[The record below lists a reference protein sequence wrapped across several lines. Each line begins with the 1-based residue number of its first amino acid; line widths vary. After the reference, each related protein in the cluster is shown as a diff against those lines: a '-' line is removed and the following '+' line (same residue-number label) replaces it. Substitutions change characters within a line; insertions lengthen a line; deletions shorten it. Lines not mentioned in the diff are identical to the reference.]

1 MGDDTWSG
9 ALHRLWQA
17 ATRAEDVAALADD
30 VYAPLL
36 ATPGVHLVVGT
47 RWDERQVLRYVRAL
61 SAGSD
66 TPVTVATTRP
76 MPGAAVREPGAGPV
90 VTRSA
95 VDGLDDAAWPEA
107 EFLRR
112 TPGAS
117 VVACTFRLDQRGW
130 AALALAVD
138 ASADL
143 PAVESRLTQ
152 TVDVIVACHTGIL
165 QRGREAR
172 RGADDALLAEA
183 SLQMDSSLDV
193 EDTLRRVA
201 RIAVPV
207 VADGALVHLLRSE
220 GPEFVAA
227 THVAVR
233 QQRALEAVGRDDPW
247 LAALLARRGEDE
259 DTVFLSGAAL
269 NGSPFAEAAD
279 PADPAEAAEAAD
291 PAEAADAADAA
302 RAPGPTGPIQ
312 TGRPTGPTG
321 PIHIGGPTGPTGPT
335 QTGGPAGH
343 AGPTS
348 PAGANPAGG
357 GRRSTVVSI
366 STLRARGRVVGSI
379 TFVYQRPPARLP
391 DSAFLR
397 SLATRAALAIDNALL
412 YELRRN
418 AVLSLQEHLLPSQ
431 LPVTDQ
437 WDLSASYEVGDPM
450 LDVGGDFY
458 DAVPR
463 PDGSIALLIGDVCGR
478 GAEAAAL
485 TGLARHTLRT
495 LLEEG
500 TDPGTALSRLNRAL
514 RQERASRFLTAVVV
528 TLTPQADGTAL
539 LSTCSA
545 GHPSPLVLRSDGTVS
560 EVLTGGLLLGVLD
573 DVSYESHEERI
584 APDDTLVLFTDGLT
598 ESREAGGTFFESVLP
613 GRLAALRGF
622 DAAHIA
628 ESLAR
633 QAKLFRASGQDD
645 IALLVARWTGV
656 PPGADLPPHHLQLE
670 QAALG

>member
-1 MGDDTWSG
+1 MVDDTWSS

-17 ATRAEDVAALADD
+17 ASRAEEVAALADD

-47 RWDERQVLRYVRAL
+47 RWDEKHVLRYMRAL

-66 TPVTVATTRP
+66 NPVIVATTRS
-76 MPGAAVREPGAGPV
+76 MPEAAEREPGGAPV
-90 VTRSA
+90 LTRAA
-95 VDGLDDAAWPEA
+95 VEGLDDAVWPEA
-107 EFLRR
+107 EFLRQA
-112 TPGAS
+112 PGAS

-138 ASADL
+138 GTADL
-143 PAVESRLTQ
+143 GVVESRLAQ
-152 TVDVIVACHTGIL
+152 AVDVIVACHTGIL

-172 RGADDALLAEA
+172 RAANDALLAEA

-201 RIAVPV
+201 RIAVPA
-207 VADGALVHLLRSE
+207 VADGALVHLLRGE

-227 THVAVR
+227 THVAVQ
-233 QQRALEAVGRDDPW
+233 QQRALEEAGRHDPW

-269 NGSPFAEAAD
+269 DGSPFAEAVSEAV
-279 PADPAEAAEAAD
+279 AEAVSEAA
-291 PAEAADAADAA
+291 PEGVSTSGANGTGTGIGTRTAADA
-302 RAPGPTGPIQ
+302 R
-312 TGRPTGPTG
+312 
-321 PIHIGGPTGPTGPT
+321 
-335 QTGGPAGH
+335 PAGD
-343 AGPTS
+343 S
-348 PAGANPAGG
+348 PHP
-357 GRRSTVVSI
+357 TVVSI

-379 TFVYQRPPARLP
+379 AFVYQRPEARLP

-412 YELRRN
+412 YELRRT

-500 TDPGTALSRLNRAL
+500 TAPGTALSRLNRAL
-514 RQERASRFLTAVVV
+514 RQERASRFLTAVVA
-528 TLTPQADGTAL
+528 TLTPRPDGTAL

-545 GHPSPLVLRSDGTVS
+545 GHPPPLVLRGDGTVS
-560 EVLTGGLLLGVLD
+560 EVLSGGLLLGVLD
-573 DVSYESHEERI
+573 DVSYDSHEERL
-584 APDDTLVLFTDGLT
+584 APGDTLVLFTDGLT
-598 ESREAGGTFFESVLP
+598 ESREADGTFFESVLP
-613 GRLAALRGF
+613 GRLAALRGS

-633 QAKLFRASGQDD
+633 QAKVFRDSGQDD
-645 IALLVARWTGV
+645 IALLVARWTGIQ
-656 PPGADLPPHHLQLE
+656 PGADLLPHDLPFE
-670 QAALG
+670 QAALR

>member
-1 MGDDTWSG
+1 MVDDTWSS

-17 ATRAEDVAALADD
+17 ASRAEEVAALADD

-47 RWDERQVLRYVRAL
+47 RWDEKQVLRYMRAL

-66 TPVTVATTRP
+66 APVIVATTRS
-76 MPGAAVREPGAGPV
+76 MPGAAVREPGGEPV
-90 VTRSA
+90 VTRFA
-95 VDGLDDAAWPEA
+95 VDGLDDSVWPEA
-107 EFLRR
+107 AFLRQV
-112 TPGAS
+112 PGAS

-138 ASADL
+138 GSAD
-143 PAVESRLTQ
+143 PAVVESRLTQ
-152 TVDVIVACHTGIL
+152 AVDVIVACHTGIL

-172 RGADDALLAEA
+172 RASDDALLAEA

-201 RIAVPV
+201 RIAVPA

-227 THVAVR
+227 THVAVQ
-233 QQRALEAVGRDDPW
+233 QQRALEEAGRHDPW

-259 DTVFLSGAAL
+259 DTLFLSGATL
-269 NGSPFAEAAD
+269 DGSPFA
-279 PADPAEAAEAAD
+279 
-291 PAEAADAADAA
+291 DAGGAGG
-302 RAPGPTGPIQ
+302 APGSSASDA
-312 TGRPTGPTG
+312 
-321 PIHIGGPTGPTGPT
+321 
-335 QTGGPAGH
+335 GPAGTTPSRAA
-343 AGPTS
+343 AGDSRHP
-348 PAGANPAGG
+348 
-357 GRRSTVVSI
+357 TVVSI

-379 TFVYQRPPARLP
+379 TFVYQRPEARLP

-397 SLATRAALAIDNALL
+397 SLATRAALPIDNALL
-412 YELRRN
+412 YELRRH

-437 WDLSASYEVGDPM
+437 WDLSASYAVGDPM

-514 RQERASRFLTAVVV
+514 RQERASRFLTAVVA

-545 GHPSPLVLRSDGTVS
+545 GHPPPLVLRSDGTVS
-560 EVLTGGLLLGVLD
+560 EVLSGGLLLGVLD
-573 DVSYESHEERI
+573 HVSYDSHEERLG
-584 APDDTLVLFTDGLT
+584 PDDTLVLFTDGLT

-613 GRLAALRGF
+613 ARLAALRGR

-628 ESLAR
+628 ESLAQ
-633 QAKLFRASGQDD
+633 QAELFRDSGQDD

-656 PPGADLPPHHLQLE
+656 PPGAGLLPHDPRLE
-670 QAALG
+670 QAAL

>member
-1 MGDDTWSG
+1 MVDDTWSS

-17 ATRAEDVAALADD
+17 ASRAEEVSALADD

-47 RWDERQVLRYVRAL
+47 RWEDPQILRYMRAL
-61 SAGSD
+61 RAGSD
-66 TPVTVATTRP
+66 SPVITETSRSVPR
-76 MPGAAVREPGAGPV
+76 AAVREPGDEPV
-90 VTRSA
+90 VTRIPVA
-95 VDGLDDAAWPEA
+95 GLDDAGWPEA
-107 EFLRR
+107 ELLRR
-112 TPGAS
+112 TPGATF
-117 VVACTFRLDQRGW
+117 VVCTFRLDHRGW
-130 AALALAVD
+130 ASLGVGVD
-138 ASADL
+138 ASADVA
-143 PAVESRLTQ
+143 AVEGRLAQ
-152 TVDVIVACHTGIL
+152 AVDVIVACHTGII

-193 EDTLRRVA
+193 EETLRRVA
-201 RIAVPV
+201 RIAVPA

-220 GPEFVAA
+220 GPEFVSA

-233 QQRALEAVGRDDPW
+233 QQRALEEIGRENPW
-247 LAALLARRGEDE
+247 LAALLARRSEDE
-259 DTVFLSGAAL
+259 DTVFLSGPEL
-269 NGSPFAEAAD
+269 DGSPFAD
-279 PADPAEAAEAAD
+279 TG
-291 PAEAADAADAA
+291 EAADADGDGDGA
-302 RAPGPTGPIQ
+302 RPG
-312 TGRPTGPTG
+312 
-321 PIHIGGPTGPTGPT
+321 
-335 QTGGPAGH
+335 A
-343 AGPTS
+343 
-348 PAGANPAGG
+348 AGG
-357 GRRSTVVSI
+357 DRHSTVISI
-366 STLRARGRVVGSI
+366 STLRARGRVIGSI
-379 TFVYQRPPARLP
+379 TFVYQRPEVRLP
-391 DSAFLR
+391 SSAFLR
-397 SLATRAALAIDNALL
+397 SLATRAALSIDNALL
-412 YELRRN
+412 YELRRH

-495 LLEEG
+495 LLEQG

-514 RQERASRFLTAVVV
+514 RQERASRFLTAVVA
-528 TLTPQADGTAL
+528 TLAPQADGTAL
-539 LSTCSA
+539 LTTCSA

-584 APDDTLVLFTDGLT
+584 GPDDTVVLFTDGLT
-598 ESREAGGTFFESVLP
+598 ESREAGGAFFESILP
-613 GRLAALRGF
+613 VRLAALRGF

-628 ESLAR
+628 ESLTQ
-633 QAKLFRASGQDD
+633 QAKAYRASGQDD

-656 PPGADLPPHHLQLE
+656 PPGADLLPHPLQLVK
-670 QAALG
+670 AAR

>member
-1 MGDDTWSG
+1 MVDDTWSS

-17 ATRAEDVAALADD
+17 ASRAEEVSALADD

-47 RWDERQVLRYVRAL
+47 RWEDPQILRYMRAL
-61 SAGSD
+61 RAGSD
-66 TPVTVATTRP
+66 SPVITATARSVP
-76 MPGAAVREPGAGPV
+76 EAAVREPGDEPV
-90 VTRSA
+90 VTRIPVA
-95 VDGLDDAAWPEA
+95 GLDDAGWPEA
-107 EFLRR
+107 ELLRR
-112 TPGAS
+112 TPGATF
-117 VVACTFRLDQRGW
+117 VVCTFRLDHRGW
-130 AALALAVD
+130 ASLGVGVD
-138 ASADL
+138 ASADVA
-143 PAVESRLTQ
+143 AVEGRLAQ
-152 TVDVIVACHTGIL
+152 AVDVIVACHTGII

-193 EDTLRRVA
+193 EETLRRVA
-201 RIAVPV
+201 RIAVPA

-220 GPEFVAA
+220 GPEFVSA
-227 THVAVR
+227 THVAVQ
-233 QQRALEAVGRDDPW
+233 QQRALEEIGRENPW
-247 LAALLARRGEDE
+247 LAALLARRSEDE
-259 DTVFLSGAAL
+259 DTVFLSGPEL
-269 NGSPFAEAAD
+269 DGSPFADTAEATEAD
-279 PADPAEAAEAAD
+279 GDGDGARPVAAEAD
-291 PAEAADAADAA
+291 
-302 RAPGPTGPIQ
+302 R
-312 TGRPTGPTG
+312 
-321 PIHIGGPTGPTGPT
+321 H
-335 QTGGPAGH
+335 
-343 AGPTS
+343 
-348 PAGANPAGG
+348 
-357 GRRSTVVSI
+357 STVISI

-379 TFVYQRPPARLP
+379 TFVYQRPEARLP
-391 DSAFLR
+391 GSAFLR
-397 SLATRAALAIDNALL
+397 SLATRAALSIDNALL
-412 YELRRN
+412 YELRRH

-495 LLEEG
+495 LLEQG

-514 RQERASRFLTAVVV
+514 RQERASRFLTAVVA
-528 TLTPQADGTAL
+528 TLAPRADGTAL
-539 LSTCSA
+539 LTTCSA

-584 APDDTLVLFTDGLT
+584 GPDDTVVLFTDGLT
-598 ESREAGGTFFESVLP
+598 ESREAGGAFFESILP
-613 GRLAALRGF
+613 VRLAALRGF

-628 ESLAR
+628 ESLTQ
-633 QAKLFRASGQDD
+633 QAKAYRASGQDD

-656 PPGADLPPHHLQLE
+656 PPGADLLPHPLQLVRT
-670 QAALG
+670 AR

>member
-1 MGDDTWSG
+1 MVDDTWSS

-17 ATRAEDVAALADD
+17 ASRAEDVAALADD

-36 ATPGVHLVVGT
+36 ATPGVHLVAGT
-47 RWDERQVLRYVRAL
+47 RWDEKQVLRYMRAL

-66 TPVTVATTRP
+66 APVIVATTRS
-76 MPGAAVREPGAGPV
+76 MPGAAVREPRGEPV
-90 VTRSA
+90 VTRFA
-95 VDGLDDAAWPEA
+95 VDGLDDSVWPEA
-107 EFLRR
+107 EFLRQV
-112 TPGAS
+112 PGAS
-117 VVACTFRLDQRGW
+117 VVARTFRLDQRGW

-138 ASADL
+138 DSAD
-143 PAVESRLTQ
+143 PAVVESRLTQ
-152 TVDVIVACHTGIL
+152 AVDVIVACHTGIL

-172 RGADDALLAEA
+172 RASDDALLAEA

-201 RIAVPV
+201 RIAVPA

-227 THVAVR
+227 THVAVQ
-233 QQRALEAVGRDDPW
+233 QQRALEEAGRHDPW

-259 DTVFLSGAAL
+259 DTLFLSGAAL
-269 NGSPFAEAAD
+269 DGSPFADAGGAGTDARPAGGRVAA
-279 PADPAEAAEAAD
+279 
-291 PAEAADAADAA
+291 
-302 RAPGPTGPIQ
+302 
-312 TGRPTGPTG
+312 
-321 PIHIGGPTGPTGPT
+321 
-335 QTGGPAGH
+335 GPA
-343 AGPTS
+343 AS
-348 PAGANPAGG
+348 DARPAGAPPPGSGSAAGG
-357 GRRSTVVSI
+357 SRHPTVVTI

-379 TFVYQRPPARLP
+379 TFVYQRPEARLP
-391 DSAFLR
+391 DSAFLS

-412 YELRRN
+412 YELRRH

-431 LPVTDQ
+431 LPVTEE
-437 WDLSASYEVGDPM
+437 WDLSASYAVGDPM

-514 RQERASRFLTAVVV
+514 RQERASRFLTAVVA

-545 GHPSPLVLRSDGTVS
+545 GHPPPLVLRSDGTVS
-560 EVLTGGLLLGVLD
+560 EVLSGGLLLGVLD
-573 DVSYESHEERI
+573 HVSYDSHEERLG
-584 APDDTLVLFTDGLT
+584 PDDTLVLFTDGLT

-613 GRLAALRGF
+613 ARLAALRGC

-633 QAKLFRASGQDD
+633 QAELFRDSGQDD
-645 IALLVARWTGV
+645 IALLVARWTGIT
-656 PPGADLPPHHLQLE
+656 PDAGRLPHHLQLE
-670 QAALG
+670 RAALR

>member
-1 MGDDTWSG
+1 MVDDTWSS

-17 ATRAEDVAALADD
+17 ASRAEEVSALADD

-47 RWDERQVLRYVRAL
+47 RWEDPQILRYMRAL
-61 SAGSD
+61 RAGSD
-66 TPVTVATTRP
+66 SPVITATARSVP
-76 MPGAAVREPGAGPV
+76 EAAVREPGDEPV
-90 VTRSA
+90 VTRIPVA
-95 VDGLDDAAWPEA
+95 GLDDAGWPEA
-107 EFLRR
+107 ELLRR
-112 TPGAS
+112 TPGATF
-117 VVACTFRLDQRGW
+117 VVCTFRLDHRGW
-130 AALALAVD
+130 ASLGVGVD
-138 ASADL
+138 ASADVA
-143 PAVESRLTQ
+143 AVEGRLAQ
-152 TVDVIVACHTGIL
+152 AVDVIVACHTGIL

-193 EDTLRRVA
+193 EETLRRVA
-201 RIAVPV
+201 RIAVPA
-207 VADGALVHLLRSE
+207 VAEGALVHLLRSE

-227 THVAVR
+227 THVSV
-233 QQRALEAVGRDDPW
+233 QQRRALEEIGRENPW

-259 DTVFLSGAAL
+259 DTVFLSGPEL
-269 NGSPFAEAAD
+269 DGSPFAD
-279 PADPAEAAEAAD
+279 TAEATEAT
-291 PAEAADAADAA
+291 EATEGDGDGA
-302 RAPGPTGPIQ
+302 RPG
-312 TGRPTGPTG
+312 
-321 PIHIGGPTGPTGPT
+321 
-335 QTGGPAGH
+335 A
-343 AGPTS
+343 
-348 PAGANPAGG
+348 AGG
-357 GRRSTVVSI
+357 DRHSTVISV

-379 TFVYQRPPARLP
+379 TFVYQRPEARLP
-391 DSAFLR
+391 SSAFLR
-397 SLATRAALAIDNALL
+397 SLATRAALSIDNALL
-412 YELRRN
+412 YELRRH

-458 DAVPR
+458 DAVTR

-495 LLEEG
+495 LLEQG

-514 RQERASRFLTAVVV
+514 RQERASRFLTAVVT
-528 TLTPQADGTAL
+528 TLAPRADGTAL
-539 LSTCSA
+539 LTTCSA

-573 DVSYESHEERI
+573 DVSYESHEEHI
-584 APDDTLVLFTDGLT
+584 GPGDTVVLFTDGLT
-598 ESREAGGTFFESVLP
+598 ESREAGGAFFESILP
-613 GRLAALRGF
+613 VRLAALRGF

-628 ESLAR
+628 ESLTQ
-633 QAKLFRASGQDD
+633 QAKAYRASGQDD

-656 PPGADLPPHHLQLE
+656 PPGADLLPHPLQLVRT
-670 QAALG
+670 AR

>member
-1 MGDDTWSG
+1 MVDDTWSS

-17 ATRAEDVAALADD
+17 ASRAEEVSALADD

-47 RWDERQVLRYVRAL
+47 RWEDPQILRYMRAL
-61 SAGSD
+61 RAGSD
-66 TPVTVATTRP
+66 SPVITATARSVP
-76 MPGAAVREPGAGPV
+76 EAAVREPGDEPV
-90 VTRSA
+90 VTRIPVA
-95 VDGLDDAAWPEA
+95 GLDDAGWPEA
-107 EFLRR
+107 ELLRR
-112 TPGAS
+112 TPGATF
-117 VVACTFRLDQRGW
+117 VVCTFRLDHRGW
-130 AALALAVD
+130 ASLGVGVD
-138 ASADL
+138 ASADVA
-143 PAVESRLTQ
+143 AVEGRLAQ
-152 TVDVIVACHTGIL
+152 AVDVIVACHTGIL

-193 EDTLRRVA
+193 EETLRRVA
-201 RIAVPV
+201 RIAVPA
-207 VADGALVHLLRSE
+207 VAEGALVHLLRSE

-227 THVAVR
+227 THVSV
-233 QQRALEAVGRDDPW
+233 QQRRALEEIGRENPW

-259 DTVFLSGAAL
+259 DTVFLSGPEL
-269 NGSPFAEAAD
+269 DGSPFAD
-279 PADPAEAAEAAD
+279 TAEATEATEGD
-291 PAEAADAADAA
+291 GDGA
-302 RAPGPTGPIQ
+302 RPG
-312 TGRPTGPTG
+312 
-321 PIHIGGPTGPTGPT
+321 
-335 QTGGPAGH
+335 A
-343 AGPTS
+343 
-348 PAGANPAGG
+348 AGG
-357 GRRSTVVSI
+357 DRHSTVISV
-366 STLRARGRVVGSI
+366 STLRARDRVVGSI
-379 TFVYQRPPARLP
+379 TFVYQRPEARLP
-391 DSAFLR
+391 DKAFLR
-397 SLATRAALAIDNALL
+397 SLATRAALSIDNALL
-412 YELRRN
+412 YELRRH

-495 LLEEG
+495 LLEQG

-514 RQERASRFLTAVVV
+514 RQERASRFLTAVVA
-528 TLTPQADGTAL
+528 TLAPQADGTAL
-539 LSTCSA
+539 LTTCSA

-573 DVSYESHEERI
+573 DVSYESHEEHI
-584 APDDTLVLFTDGLT
+584 GPGDTVVLFTDGLT
-598 ESREAGGTFFESVLP
+598 ESREAGGAFFESILP
-613 GRLAALRGF
+613 VRLAALRGF

-628 ESLAR
+628 ESLTQ
-633 QAKLFRASGQDD
+633 QAKAYRASGQDD

-656 PPGADLPPHHLQLE
+656 PPGADLLPHPLQLVRT
-670 QAALG
+670 AR

>member
-1 MGDDTWSG
+1 MVDDTWSS

-17 ATRAEDVAALADD
+17 ASRAEEVSALADD

-47 RWDERQVLRYVRAL
+47 RWEDPQILRYMRAL
-61 SAGSD
+61 RAGSD
-66 TPVTVATTRP
+66 SPVITATARSVP
-76 MPGAAVREPGAGPV
+76 EAAVREPGDEPV
-90 VTRSA
+90 VTRIPVA
-95 VDGLDDAAWPEA
+95 GLDDAGWPEA
-107 EFLRR
+107 ELLRR
-112 TPGAS
+112 MPEATF
-117 VVACTFRLDQRGW
+117 VVCTFRLDHRGW
-130 AALALAVD
+130 ASLGVGVD
-138 ASADL
+138 ASADVA
-143 PAVESRLTQ
+143 AVEGRLAQ
-152 TVDVIVACHTGIL
+152 AVDVIVACHTGII

-193 EDTLRRVA
+193 EETLRRVA
-201 RIAVPV
+201 RIAVPA

-220 GPEFVAA
+220 GPEFVSA
-227 THVAVR
+227 THVAVQ
-233 QQRALEAVGRDDPW
+233 QQRALEEIGRENPW
-247 LAALLARRGEDE
+247 LAALLARRSEDE
-259 DTVFLSGAAL
+259 DTVFLSGPEL
-269 NGSPFAEAAD
+269 DGSPFADTAEATEATEATEAD
-279 PADPAEAAEAAD
+279 GDGDGARPVAAEAD
-291 PAEAADAADAA
+291 
-302 RAPGPTGPIQ
+302 R
-312 TGRPTGPTG
+312 
-321 PIHIGGPTGPTGPT
+321 H
-335 QTGGPAGH
+335 
-343 AGPTS
+343 
-348 PAGANPAGG
+348 
-357 GRRSTVVSI
+357 STVISI

-379 TFVYQRPPARLP
+379 TFVYQRPEARLP
-391 DSAFLR
+391 GSAFLR
-397 SLATRAALAIDNALL
+397 SLATRAALSIDNALL
-412 YELRRN
+412 YELRRH

-495 LLEEG
+495 LLEQG

-514 RQERASRFLTAVVV
+514 RQERASRFLTAVVA
-528 TLTPQADGTAL
+528 TLAPQADGTAL
-539 LSTCSA
+539 LTTCSA

-584 APDDTLVLFTDGLT
+584 GPDDTVVLFTDGLT
-598 ESREAGGTFFESVLP
+598 ESREAGGAFFESILP
-613 GRLAALRGF
+613 VRLAALRGF

-628 ESLAR
+628 ESLTQ
-633 QAKLFRASGQDD
+633 QAKAYRASGQDD

-656 PPGADLPPHHLQLE
+656 PPGADLLPHPLQLVK
-670 QAALG
+670 AAR

>member
-1 MGDDTWSG
+1 MVDDDTWSG

-17 ATRAEDVAALADD
+17 ASRAEEVAALADD

-47 RWDERQVLRYVRAL
+47 RWDEDVTLRYMRAL
-61 SAGSD
+61 DADGGA
-66 TPVTVATTRP
+66 PVIVATARS
-76 MPGAAVREPGAGPV
+76 MPGAAVREPDGEPV

-95 VDGLDDAAWPEA
+95 VAELDDAAWPEA

-112 TPGAS
+112 SPGAS
-117 VVACTFRLDQRGW
+117 VVACTFRLDRNGW
-130 AALALAVD
+130 AGLSVAVD
-138 ASADL
+138 ASADTEEV
-143 PAVESRLTQ
+143 ARRLAQ
-152 TVDVIVACHTGIL
+152 AVDVIVACHTGIL

-201 RIAVPV
+201 RIAVPA
-207 VADGALVHLLRSE
+207 VAEGCLVHLLRKD

-233 QQRALEAVGRDDPW
+233 QQRALEEAGRDDPW
-247 LAALLARRGEDE
+247 LTSLLTRRDDGDQAL
-259 DTVFLSGAAL
+259 FLSGAAL
-269 NGSPFAEAAD
+269 DGSPFA
-279 PADPAEAAEAAD
+279 
-291 PAEAADAADAA
+291 
-302 RAPGPTGPIQ
+302 
-312 TGRPTGPTG
+312 
-321 PIHIGGPTGPTGPT
+321 
-335 QTGGPAGH
+335 GPA
-343 AGPTS
+343 
-348 PAGANPAGG
+348 PAGD
-357 GRRSTVVSI
+357 GRHPTVVSV
-366 STLRARGRVVGSI
+366 STLHARGRVVGSI
-379 TFVYQRPPARLP
+379 TFVYQRPEDRLP
-391 DSAFLR
+391 DSAFLG

-412 YELRRN
+412 YELRRH
-418 AVLSLQEHLLPSQ
+418 AVLSLQEHLLPSR
-431 LPVTDQ
+431 LPSAAG

-463 PDGSIALLIGDVCGR
+463 PDGSISLLIGDVCGR

-514 RQERASRFLTAVVV
+514 RQEGASRFLTAVVV
-528 TLTPQADGTAL
+528 TMTPRADGTVL
-539 LSTCSA
+539 LTTCSA
-545 GHPSPLVLRSDGTVS
+545 GHPRPLVLRADGTTDEVVS
-560 EVLTGGLLLGVLD
+560 GGLLLGILD
-573 DVSYESHEERI
+573 DVSYESHEDFL

-598 ESREAGGTFFESVLP
+598 ESRGAGGTYFESVLSE
-613 GRLAALRGF
+613 RLSALRGS
-622 DAAHIA
+622 DAAHVA

-633 QAKLFRASGQDD
+633 QARAFRASGQDD
-645 IALLVARWTGV
+645 IALLVARWNGTTPSEGLV
-656 PPGADLPPHHLQLE
+656 PLHTLLE
-670 QAALG
+670 QAALR

>member
-1 MGDDTWSG
+1 MVDDTWSS

-17 ATRAEDVAALADD
+17 ASRAEEVSALADD

-47 RWDERQVLRYVRAL
+47 RWEDPQILRYMRAL
-61 SAGSD
+61 RAGSD
-66 TPVTVATTRP
+66 SPVITATARSVP
-76 MPGAAVREPGAGPV
+76 EAAVREPGDEPV
-90 VTRSA
+90 VTRIPVA
-95 VDGLDDAAWPEA
+95 GLDDAGWPEA
-107 EFLRR
+107 ELLRR
-112 TPGAS
+112 TPGATF
-117 VVACTFRLDQRGW
+117 VVCTFRLDHRGW
-130 AALALAVD
+130 ASLGVGVD
-138 ASADL
+138 ASADVA
-143 PAVESRLTQ
+143 AVEGRLAQ
-152 TVDVIVACHTGIL
+152 AVDVIVACHTGII

-193 EDTLRRVA
+193 EETLRRVA
-201 RIAVPV
+201 RIAVPA
-207 VADGALVHLLRSE
+207 VAEGALVHLLRSE

-227 THVAVR
+227 THVSVQHR
-233 QQRALEAVGRDDPW
+233 RALEEIGRENPW

-259 DTVFLSGAAL
+259 DTVFLSGPEL
-269 NGSPFAEAAD
+269 DGSPFAD
-279 PADPAEAAEAAD
+279 TAEATEAT
-291 PAEAADAADAA
+291 EATEGDGDGA
-302 RAPGPTGPIQ
+302 RPG
-312 TGRPTGPTG
+312 
-321 PIHIGGPTGPTGPT
+321 
-335 QTGGPAGH
+335 A
-343 AGPTS
+343 
-348 PAGANPAGG
+348 AGG
-357 GRRSTVVSI
+357 DRHSTVISV
-366 STLRARGRVVGSI
+366 STLRARDRVVGSI
-379 TFVYQRPPARLP
+379 TFVYQRPEARLP
-391 DSAFLR
+391 DKAFLR
-397 SLATRAALAIDNALL
+397 SLATRAALSIDNALL
-412 YELRRN
+412 YELRRH

-495 LLEEG
+495 LLEQG

-514 RQERASRFLTAVVV
+514 RQERASRFLTAVVA
-528 TLTPQADGTAL
+528 TLAPRADGTAL
-539 LSTCSA
+539 LTTCSA

-573 DVSYESHEERI
+573 DVSYESHEEHI
-584 APDDTLVLFTDGLT
+584 GPGDTVVLFTDGLT
-598 ESREAGGTFFESVLP
+598 ESREAGGAFFESILP
-613 GRLAALRGF
+613 VRLAALRDF

-628 ESLAR
+628 ESLTQ
-633 QAKLFRASGQDD
+633 QAKAYRASGQDD

-656 PPGADLPPHHLQLE
+656 PPGADLLPHPLQLVRT
-670 QAALG
+670 AR

>member
-1 MGDDTWSG
+1 MVDDTWSS

-17 ATRAEDVAALADD
+17 ASRAEEVAALADD

-36 ATPGVHLVVGT
+36 ATPGVHHVVGT
-47 RWDERQVLRYVRAL
+47 RWDEKHVLRYMRAL

-66 TPVTVATTRP
+66 TPVIVATTRS
-76 MPGAAVREPGAGPV
+76 MPGAAVREPGGAPV

-95 VDGLDDAAWPEA
+95 VDGMDGSVWPEA
-107 EFLRR
+107 DFLRQA
-112 TPGAS
+112 PGAS

-138 ASADL
+138 GTADL
-143 PAVESRLTQ
+143 SVVENRLTQ
-152 TVDVIVACHTGIL
+152 AVDVIVACHTGIL

-172 RGADDALLAEA
+172 RASDDALLAEA

-201 RIAVPV
+201 RIAVPA

-227 THVAVR
+227 THVAVQ
-233 QQRALEAVGRDDPW
+233 QQRALEEAGRHDPW

-269 NGSPFAEAAD
+269 EGSPFAESVSADGGANAA
-279 PADPAEAAEAAD
+279 
-291 PAEAADAADAA
+291 AADA
-302 RAPGPTGPIQ
+302 R
-312 TGRPTGPTG
+312 
-321 PIHIGGPTGPTGPT
+321 
-335 QTGGPAGH
+335 PAGD
-343 AGPTS
+343 GPH
-348 PAGANPAGG
+348 P
-357 GRRSTVVSI
+357 TVVSI

-379 TFVYQRPPARLP
+379 TFVYQRPEARLP

-412 YELRRN
+412 YELRRT

-431 LPVTDQ
+431 LPESVQ
-437 WDLSASYEVGDPM
+437 WDLSASYAVGDPM

-500 TDPGTALSRLNRAL
+500 NDPGTALSRLNRAL
-514 RQERASRFLTAVVV
+514 RQERASRFLTAVVA
-528 TLTPQADGTAL
+528 TLTPRPDGTAL

-545 GHPSPLVLRSDGTVS
+545 GHPPPLVLRSDGTVS
-560 EVLTGGLLLGVLD
+560 EVRSGGLLLGVLD
-573 DVSYESHEERI
+573 DVSYDSHEELI

-598 ESREAGGTFFESVLP
+598 ESREAGGAFFESVLP
-613 GRLAALRGF
+613 ARLSALRGSG
-622 DAAHIA
+622 AAHIA
-628 ESLAR
+628 ESLAQ
-633 QAKLFRASGQDD
+633 QAETFRDSGQDD

-656 PPGADLPPHHLQLE
+656 QPGTDLLPHDLQLE
-670 QAALG
+670 QAALR

>member
-1 MGDDTWSG
+1 MVDDPWSS

-17 ATRAEDVAALADD
+17 ASRAEEVAALADD

-36 ATPGVHLVVGT
+36 ATPGVHRVVGT
-47 RWDERQVLRYVRAL
+47 RWDGRQVLRYMRAL

-66 TPVTVATTRP
+66 TPVIVATTRS
-76 MPGAAVREPGAGPV
+76 MPGAAVREPGGEPV
-90 VTRSA
+90 VDRLEA
-95 VDGLDDAAWPEA
+95 AGLDDAVWPEA
-107 EFLRR
+107 EFLREA
-112 TPGAS
+112 PGGS
-117 VVACTFRLDQRGW
+117 VVSCTFRLDQRGW

-138 ASADL
+138 TSADL
-143 PAVESRLTQ
+143 AVVESRLTQ
-152 TVDVIVACHTGIL
+152 AVDVIVACHTGIL

-201 RIAVPV
+201 RIAVPA
-207 VADGALVHLLRSE
+207 VADGALVHLARGE

-227 THVAVR
+227 THVAVQ
-233 QQRALEAVGRDDPW
+233 QQRALEAAGRDDPW

-259 DTVFLSGAAL
+259 DTVFLTGTAL
-269 NGSPFAEAAD
+269 DGSPFTVPATATAD
-279 PADPAEAAEAAD
+279 TDAG
-291 PAEAADAADAA
+291 ADADADA
-302 RAPGPTGPIQ
+302 GE
-312 TGRPTGPTG
+312 
-321 PIHIGGPTGPTGPT
+321 
-335 QTGGPAGH
+335 GH
-343 AGPTS
+343 HP
-348 PAGANPAGG
+348 
-357 GRRSTVVSI
+357 TVVSI
-366 STLRARGRVVGSI
+366 SPLRARGRVLGTI
-379 TFVYQRPPARLP
+379 TFVYQRPEARLP

-412 YELRRN
+412 YELRRT

-431 LPVTDQ
+431 LPVTDR
-437 WDLSASYEVGDPM
+437 WDLSASYAVGDPM

-458 DAVPR
+458 DAVLR

-500 TDPGTALSRLNRAL
+500 TDAGTALSRLNRAL
-514 RQERASRFLTAVVV
+514 RQERASRFLTAVVAI
-528 TLTPQADGTAL
+528 LAPQADGTVL

-545 GHPSPLVLRSDGTVS
+545 GHPPPLVLRGDGTVS
-560 EVLTGGLLLGVLD
+560 EVLSGGLLLGVLD
-573 DVSYESHEERI
+573 DVSYQSHQERLT
-584 APDDTLVLFTDGLT
+584 PDDTLVLFTDGLT

-613 GRLAALRGF
+613 ARLAALRGS

-633 QAKLFRASGQDD
+633 QARAFRDSGQDD
-645 IALLVARWTGV
+645 IALLVARWTG
-656 PPGADLPPHHLQLE
+656 LPPDPGLLPPDHRLE
-670 QAALG
+670 QAALR

>member
-1 MGDDTWSG
+1 MGDDTWSS

-17 ATRAEDVAALADD
+17 ASRAEEVSALADD

-47 RWDERQVLRYVRAL
+47 RWEDRRILRYMRAL
-61 SAGSD
+61 AAGSD
-66 TPVTVATTRP
+66 SPVITATSRSVP
-76 MPGAAVREPGAGPV
+76 EAAVREPGDEPV
-90 VTRSA
+90 VTRIPVA
-95 VDGLDDAAWPEA
+95 GLDDAGWPEA
-107 EFLRR
+107 ELLRR
-112 TPGAS
+112 TPGATF
-117 VVACTFRLDQRGW
+117 VVCTFRLDHRGW
-130 AALALAVD
+130 ASLGVGVD
-138 ASADL
+138 ASADVA
-143 PAVESRLTQ
+143 AVEGRLAQ
-152 TVDVIVACHTGIL
+152 AVDVIVACHTGII

-193 EDTLRRVA
+193 EETLRRVA
-201 RIAVPV
+201 RITVPA
-207 VADGALVHLLRSE
+207 VADGALVHLLRSD
-220 GPEFVAA
+220 GPEFVSA
-227 THVAVR
+227 THVAVQ
-233 QQRALEAVGRDDPW
+233 QQRALEEIGRENLW
-247 LAALLARRGEDE
+247 LATLLARRSEDE
-259 DTVFLSGAAL
+259 DTVFLSGPEL
-269 NGSPFAEAAD
+269 DGSPFAD
-279 PADPAEAAEAAD
+279 TAEATEAD
-291 PAEAADAADAA
+291 GDGDGDGA
-302 RAPGPTGPIQ
+302 RPG
-312 TGRPTGPTG
+312 
-321 PIHIGGPTGPTGPT
+321 
-335 QTGGPAGH
+335 A
-343 AGPTS
+343 
-348 PAGANPAGG
+348 AGG
-357 GRRSTVVSI
+357 DRHSTVISI

-379 TFVYQRPPARLP
+379 TFVYQRPEARLP
-391 DSAFLR
+391 GSAFLR
-397 SLATRAALAIDNALL
+397 SLATRAALSIDNALL
-412 YELRRN
+412 YELRRH

-495 LLEEG
+495 LLEQG

-514 RQERASRFLTAVVV
+514 RQERASRFLTAVVA
-528 TLTPQADGTAL
+528 TLAPQADGTAL
-539 LSTCSA
+539 LTTCSA

-584 APDDTLVLFTDGLT
+584 GPDDTVVLFTDGLT
-598 ESREAGGTFFESVLP
+598 ESREAGGAFFESILP
-613 GRLAALRGF
+613 VRLAALHGF

-628 ESLAR
+628 ESLTQ
-633 QAKLFRASGQDD
+633 QAKAYRASGQDD

-656 PPGADLPPHHLQLE
+656 PPGADLLPHPLQLVK
-670 QAALG
+670 AAR

>member
-1 MGDDTWSG
+1 MVDDTWSS

-17 ATRAEDVAALADD
+17 ASRAEEVAALADD

-47 RWDERQVLRYVRAL
+47 RWDEKHVLRYMRSL

-66 TPVTVATTRP
+66 NPVIVATTRSL
-76 MPGAAVREPGAGPV
+76 PGAAVREPGGAPV

-95 VDGLDDAAWPEA
+95 VEGLDDSVWPEA
-107 EFLRR
+107 ESLRQA
-112 TPGAS
+112 PGAS

-138 ASADL
+138 GTADL
-143 PAVESRLTQ
+143 TAVESRLAQ
-152 TVDVIVACHTGIL
+152 AVDVIVACHTGIL

-172 RGADDALLAEA
+172 RASDDALLAEA

-201 RIAVPV
+201 RIAVPA
-207 VADGALVHLLRSE
+207 VADGALVHLLRGE

-227 THVAVR
+227 THVAVQ
-233 QQRALEAVGRDDPW
+233 QQRALEEAGRHDPW
-247 LAALLARRGEDE
+247 LDALLARRGEEE

-269 NGSPFAEAAD
+269 EGSPFAEAV
-279 PADPAEAAEAAD
+279 AEAVPASVAEAVTDAVTESVGTAGSD
-291 PAEAADAADAA
+291 ATATATATAADA
-302 RAPGPTGPIQ
+302 R
-312 TGRPTGPTG
+312 
-321 PIHIGGPTGPTGPT
+321 
-335 QTGGPAGH
+335 PAGD
-343 AGPTS
+343 GPH
-348 PAGANPAGG
+348 P
-357 GRRSTVVSI
+357 TVVSI

-379 TFVYQRPPARLP
+379 TFVYQRPETRLP

-412 YELRRN
+412 YELRRT

-431 LPVTDQ
+431 LPESAQ
-437 WDLSASYEVGDPM
+437 WDLSASYAVGDPM

-514 RQERASRFLTAVVV
+514 RQERASRFLTAVVA
-528 TLTPQADGTAL
+528 TLTPRPDGTAL

-545 GHPSPLVLRSDGTVS
+545 GHPPPLVLRSDGTVS
-560 EVLTGGLLLGVLD
+560 EVLSGGLLLGVLD

-598 ESREAGGTFFESVLP
+598 ESREAGGAFFESVLP
-613 GRLAALRGF
+613 ARLSALRGSG
-622 DAAHIA
+622 AAHIA
-628 ESLAR
+628 ESLAQ
-633 QAKLFRASGQDD
+633 QAETFRDSGQDD

-656 PPGADLPPHHLQLE
+656 PPGAGLLPHDPRIE
-670 QAALG
+670 QAALR

>member
-1 MGDDTWSG
+1 MVDDTWSS

-17 ATRAEDVAALADD
+17 ASRAEEVAALSDD

-47 RWDERQVLRYVRAL
+47 RWDDRQVLRYMRAL
-61 SAGSD
+61 TAGSD
-66 TPVTVATTRP
+66 APVIVATTRS
-76 MPGAAVREPGAGPV
+76 MPEAAVREPGGAPV
-90 VTRSA
+90 VTRDA
-95 VDGLDDAAWPEA
+95 VGGLDDAVWPEA
-107 EFLRR
+107 EFLRQA
-112 TPGAS
+112 PGDS
-117 VVACTFRLDQRGW
+117 VVACTFRLDHRGW

-138 ASADL
+138 GSADL
-143 PAVESRLTQ
+143 AAVESRLTQ
-152 TVDVIVACHTGIL
+152 AVDVIVACHTGIL

-193 EDTLRRVA
+193 EETLRRVA
-201 RIAVPV
+201 RIAVPA
-207 VADGALVHLLRSE
+207 VADGALVHLLRGE

-227 THVAVR
+227 THVAVQR
-233 QQRALEAVGRDDPW
+233 QRALEAAGRDDPW
-247 LAALLARRGEDE
+247 LAALLRRRGEDE

-269 NGSPFAEAAD
+269 EGSPFAAPDEAAAGD
-279 PADPAEAAEAAD
+279 
-291 PAEAADAADAA
+291 
-302 RAPGPTGPIQ
+302 GP
-312 TGRPTGPTG
+312 
-321 PIHIGGPTGPTGPT
+321 H
-335 QTGGPAGH
+335 
-343 AGPTS
+343 
-348 PAGANPAGG
+348 
-357 GRRSTVVSI
+357 STVVSV
-366 STLRARGRVVGSI
+366 STLRARGRVVGYI
-379 TFVYQRPPARLP
+379 TFVYQRPEARLP
-391 DSAFLR
+391 DGAFLL

-412 YELRRN
+412 YELRRT

-463 PDGSIALLIGDVCGR
+463 PDGSLALLIGDVCGR

-514 RQERASRFLTAVVV
+514 RQERASRFLTAVVA
-528 TLTPQADGTAL
+528 TLTPQPDGTAL

-545 GHPSPLVLRSDGTVS
+545 GHPPPLVLRGDGTVS
-560 EVLTGGLLLGVLD
+560 EVLSGGLLLGVLD
-573 DVSYESHEERI
+573 DVSYDSHEERLT
-584 APDDTLVLFTDGLT
+584 AGDTLVLFTDGLT
-598 ESREAGGTFFESVLP
+598 ESREAGGAFFESVLP
-613 GRLAALRGF
+613 GRLAALRGS

-633 QAKLFRASGQDD
+633 QAKVFRDSGQDD
-645 IALLVARWTGV
+645 IALLVARWIGV
-656 PPGADLPPHHLQLE
+656 QPGAGLLPHDLQLE
-670 QAALG
+670 QAALR

>member
-1 MGDDTWSG
+1 MVDDTWSS

-17 ATRAEDVAALADD
+17 ASRAEEVSALADD

-47 RWDERQVLRYVRAL
+47 RWEDPQILRYMRAL
-61 SAGSD
+61 RAGSD
-66 TPVTVATTRP
+66 SPVITATARSVP
-76 MPGAAVREPGAGPV
+76 EAAVREPGDEPV
-90 VTRSA
+90 VTRIPVA
-95 VDGLDDAAWPEA
+95 GLDDAGWPEA
-107 EFLRR
+107 ELLRR
-112 TPGAS
+112 TPGATF
-117 VVACTFRLDQRGW
+117 VVCTFRLDHRGW
-130 AALALAVD
+130 ASLGVGVD
-138 ASADL
+138 ASADVA
-143 PAVESRLTQ
+143 AVEGRLAQ
-152 TVDVIVACHTGIL
+152 AVDVIVACHTGII

-193 EDTLRRVA
+193 EETLRRVA
-201 RIAVPV
+201 RIAVPA

-220 GPEFVAA
+220 GPEFVSA
-227 THVAVR
+227 THVAVQ
-233 QQRALEAVGRDDPW
+233 QQRALEEIGRENPW
-247 LAALLARRGEDE
+247 LAALLARRSEDE
-259 DTVFLSGAAL
+259 DTVFLSGPEL
-269 NGSPFAEAAD
+269 DGSPFADTAEATEATEAD
-279 PADPAEAAEAAD
+279 GDGARPVAAEAD
-291 PAEAADAADAA
+291 
-302 RAPGPTGPIQ
+302 R
-312 TGRPTGPTG
+312 
-321 PIHIGGPTGPTGPT
+321 H
-335 QTGGPAGH
+335 
-343 AGPTS
+343 
-348 PAGANPAGG
+348 
-357 GRRSTVVSI
+357 STVISI

-379 TFVYQRPPARLP
+379 TFVYQRPEARLP
-391 DSAFLR
+391 GSAFLR
-397 SLATRAALAIDNALL
+397 SLATRAALSIDNALL
-412 YELRRN
+412 YELRRH

-495 LLEEG
+495 LLEQG

-514 RQERASRFLTAVVV
+514 RQERASRFLTAVVA
-528 TLTPQADGTAL
+528 TLAPQADGTAL
-539 LSTCSA
+539 LTTCSA

-584 APDDTLVLFTDGLT
+584 GPDDTVVLFTDGLT
-598 ESREAGGTFFESVLP
+598 ESREAGGAFFESILP
-613 GRLAALRGF
+613 VRLAALRGF

-628 ESLAR
+628 ESLTQ
-633 QAKLFRASGQDD
+633 QAKAYRASGQDD

-656 PPGADLPPHHLQLE
+656 PPGADLLPHPLQLVRT
-670 QAALG
+670 AR

>member
-1 MGDDTWSG
+1 MGDDTWSS

-17 ATRAEDVAALADD
+17 ASRAEEVSALADD

-47 RWDERQVLRYVRAL
+47 RWEDRRILRYMRAL
-61 SAGSD
+61 AAGSD
-66 TPVTVATTRP
+66 SPVITATSRSVP
-76 MPGAAVREPGAGPV
+76 EAAVREPGDEPV
-90 VTRSA
+90 VTRIPVA
-95 VDGLDDAAWPEA
+95 GLDDAGWPEA
-107 EFLRR
+107 ELLRR
-112 TPGAS
+112 TPGATF
-117 VVACTFRLDQRGW
+117 VVCTFRLDHRGW
-130 AALALAVD
+130 ASLGVGVD
-138 ASADL
+138 ASADVA
-143 PAVESRLTQ
+143 AVEGRLAQ
-152 TVDVIVACHTGIL
+152 AVDVIVACHTGII

-193 EDTLRRVA
+193 EETLRRVA
-201 RIAVPV
+201 RITVPA
-207 VADGALVHLLRSE
+207 VADGALVHLLRSD
-220 GPEFVAA
+220 GPEFVSA
-227 THVAVR
+227 THVAVQ
-233 QQRALEAVGRDDPW
+233 QQRALEEIGRENLW
-247 LAALLARRGEDE
+247 LAALLAGRSEDE
-259 DTVFLSGAAL
+259 DTVFLSGPEL
-269 NGSPFAEAAD
+269 DGSPFADTAEATEAA
-279 PADPAEAAEAAD
+279 ADGD
-291 PAEAADAADAA
+291 GDGA
-302 RAPGPTGPIQ
+302 RPG
-312 TGRPTGPTG
+312 
-321 PIHIGGPTGPTGPT
+321 
-335 QTGGPAGH
+335 A
-343 AGPTS
+343 
-348 PAGANPAGG
+348 AGG
-357 GRRSTVVSI
+357 DRHSTVISI

-379 TFVYQRPPARLP
+379 TFVYQRPEARLP
-391 DSAFLR
+391 GSAFLR
-397 SLATRAALAIDNALL
+397 SLATRAALSIDNALL
-412 YELRRN
+412 YELRRH

-495 LLEEG
+495 LLEQG

-514 RQERASRFLTAVVV
+514 RQERASRFLTAVVA
-528 TLTPQADGTAL
+528 TLAPQADGTAL
-539 LSTCSA
+539 LTTCSA

-584 APDDTLVLFTDGLT
+584 GPDDTLVLFTDGLT
-598 ESREAGGTFFESVLP
+598 ESREAGGAFFESILP
-613 GRLAALRGF
+613 VRLAALHGF

-628 ESLAR
+628 ESLTQ
-633 QAKLFRASGQDD
+633 QAKAYRASGQDD

-656 PPGADLPPHHLQLE
+656 PPGADLLPHPLQLVK
-670 QAALG
+670 AAR

>member
-1 MGDDTWSG
+1 MVDDTWSG

-17 ATRAEDVAALADD
+17 ASRAEEVAALADD

-47 RWDERQVLRYVRAL
+47 RWDEQHVLRYMRGL

-66 TPVTVATTRP
+66 TPVIVATTRS
-76 MPGAAVREPGAGPV
+76 MPGAAVREPGGEPV

-95 VDGLDDAAWPEA
+95 VEGLDDSVWPEA
-107 EFLRR
+107 EFLRQA
-112 TPGAS
+112 PGGS

-138 ASADL
+138 ETADL
-143 PAVESRLTQ
+143 SVVENRLTQ
-152 TVDVIVACHTGIL
+152 AVDVIVACHTGIL

-172 RGADDALLAEA
+172 RASDDALLAEA

-201 RIAVPV
+201 RIAVPA
-207 VADGALVHLLRSE
+207 VADGALVHLLRGE

-227 THVAVR
+227 THVAVQ
-233 QQRALEAVGRDDPW
+233 QQRALEEAGRHDPW
-247 LAALLARRGEDE
+247 LAALLAHRGEDE

-269 NGSPFAEAAD
+269 EGSPFAEAVGANGT
-279 PADPAEAAEAAD
+279 
-291 PAEAADAADAA
+291 AADA
-302 RAPGPTGPIQ
+302 R
-312 TGRPTGPTG
+312 
-321 PIHIGGPTGPTGPT
+321 
-335 QTGGPAGH
+335 PAGD
-343 AGPTS
+343 GPH
-348 PAGANPAGG
+348 P
-357 GRRSTVVSI
+357 TVVSI

-379 TFVYQRPPARLP
+379 TFVYQRPEARLP

-412 YELRRN
+412 YELRRT

-431 LPVTDQ
+431 LPESVQ
-437 WDLSASYEVGDPM
+437 WDLSASYAVGDPM

-514 RQERASRFLTAVVV
+514 RQERASRFLTAVVA
-528 TLTPQADGTAL
+528 TLTPRPDGTAL

-545 GHPSPLVLRSDGTVS
+545 GHPPPLVLRSDGTVS
-560 EVLTGGLLLGVLD
+560 EVLSGGLLLGVLD
-573 DVSYESHEERI
+573 DVSYESHEELI

-598 ESREAGGTFFESVLP
+598 ESREASGAFFESVLP
-613 GRLAALRGF
+613 ARLSALRGSG
-622 DAAHIA
+622 AAHIA
-628 ESLAR
+628 ESLAQ
-633 QAKLFRASGQDD
+633 QAETFRDSGQDD

-656 PPGADLPPHHLQLE
+656 PPGAGLLPHDPRIE
-670 QAALG
+670 QAALR

>member
-1 MGDDTWSG
+1 MVDDTWSS

-17 ATRAEDVAALADD
+17 ASRAEEVAALADD

-36 ATPGVHLVVGT
+36 ATPGVHHVVGT
-47 RWDERQVLRYVRAL
+47 RWDEKHVLRYMRAL

-66 TPVTVATTRP
+66 TPVIVATTRS
-76 MPGAAVREPGAGPV
+76 MPGAAVREPGGEPV

-95 VDGLDDAAWPEA
+95 VDGMDGSVWPEA
-107 EFLRR
+107 EFLRQA
-112 TPGAS
+112 PGAS

-138 ASADL
+138 GTADL
-143 PAVESRLTQ
+143 SVVENRLTQ
-152 TVDVIVACHTGIL
+152 AVDVIVGCHTGIL

-172 RGADDALLAEA
+172 RASDDALLAEA

-201 RIAVPV
+201 RIAVPA

-227 THVAVR
+227 THVAVQ
-233 QQRALEAVGRDDPW
+233 QQRALEEAGRHDPW

-269 NGSPFAEAAD
+269 EGSPFAEAV
-279 PADPAEAAEAAD
+279 AESVSAGAGANAS
-291 PAEAADAADAA
+291 AADA
-302 RAPGPTGPIQ
+302 R
-312 TGRPTGPTG
+312 
-321 PIHIGGPTGPTGPT
+321 
-335 QTGGPAGH
+335 PAGD
-343 AGPTS
+343 GPH
-348 PAGANPAGG
+348 P
-357 GRRSTVVSI
+357 TVVSI

-379 TFVYQRPPARLP
+379 TFVYQRPEARLP

-412 YELRRN
+412 YELRRT

-431 LPVTDQ
+431 LPESVQ
-437 WDLSASYEVGDPM
+437 WDLSASYAVGDPM

-500 TDPGTALSRLNRAL
+500 NDPGTALSRLNRAL
-514 RQERASRFLTAVVV
+514 RQERASRFLTAVVA
-528 TLTPQADGTAL
+528 TLTPRPDGTAL

-545 GHPSPLVLRSDGTVS
+545 GHPPPLVLRSDGTVS
-560 EVLTGGLLLGVLD
+560 EVRSGGLLLGVLD
-573 DVSYESHEERI
+573 DVSYDSHEELI

-598 ESREAGGTFFESVLP
+598 ESREAGGSFFESVLP
-613 GRLAALRGF
+613 ARLSALRGSG
-622 DAAHIA
+622 AAHIA
-628 ESLAR
+628 ESLAQ
-633 QAKLFRASGQDD
+633 QAETFRDSGQDD
-645 IALLVARWTGV
+645 IALLVARWTGI
-656 PPGADLPPHHLQLE
+656 PPDAGLLPRDPRIE
-670 QAALG
+670 QAALR

>member
-1 MGDDTWSG
+1 MADDTWSS

-17 ATRAEDVAALADD
+17 ASRAEEVAALADD
-30 VYAPLL
+30 VYTSLL
-36 ATPGVHLVVGT
+36 ATPEVHLVVGT
-47 RWDERQVLRYVRAL
+47 RWDEKQVLRYMRAL

-66 TPVTVATTRP
+66 TPVTVATTRS
-76 MPGAAVREPGAGPV
+76 MPRAAVREPGGEPV

-95 VDGLDDAAWPEA
+95 VEGLDDSVWPEA
-107 EFLRR
+107 EFLRQA
-112 TPGAS
+112 PGAS

-138 ASADL
+138 GSADL
-143 PAVESRLTQ
+143 AVVESRLTQ
-152 TVDVIVACHTGIL
+152 AVDVIVACHTGIL

-172 RGADDALLAEA
+172 RASDDALLAEA

-201 RIAVPV
+201 RIAVPA

-227 THVAVR
+227 THVAVQ
-233 QQRALEAVGRDDPW
+233 QQRALEEAGRHDPW

-269 NGSPFAEAAD
+269 DGSPFTEAVST
-279 PADPAEAAEAAD
+279 
-291 PAEAADAADAA
+291 ADADGTVADA
-302 RAPGPTGPIQ
+302 R
-312 TGRPTGPTG
+312 
-321 PIHIGGPTGPTGPT
+321 
-335 QTGGPAGH
+335 PAGD
-343 AGPTS
+343 GPH
-348 PAGANPAGG
+348 PA
-357 GRRSTVVSI
+357 VVSI

-379 TFVYQRPPARLP
+379 IFVYERPEARLP

-412 YELRRN
+412 YELRRH

-437 WDLSASYEVGDPM
+437 WDLSASYAVGDPM

-514 RQERASRFLTAVVV
+514 LQERASRFLTAVVA
-528 TLTPQADGTAL
+528 TLAPQADGTAV

-545 GHPSPLVLRSDGTVS
+545 GHPPPLVLRSDGTVS
-560 EVLTGGLLLGVLD
+560 EVLSGGLLLGVLD
-573 DVSYESHEERI
+573 DVSYESHEEQI

-598 ESREAGGTFFESVLP
+598 ESREAGGAFFESVLP
-613 GRLAALRGF
+613 ARLSALRGSG
-622 DAAHIA
+622 AAHIA
-628 ESLAR
+628 ESLAQ
-633 QAKLFRASGQDD
+633 QAEAFRASGQDD

-656 PPGADLPPHHLQLE
+656 PPDAGLLPRDPRIE
-670 QAALG
+670 EAAVR